1 MAFCRTHNRLL
12 GPALR
17 GKILEIPVI
26 TTILFRA
33 ATTLIGWYNQLVKD
47 PDDMLYVEDM
57 RSRYQ

>member
-1 MAFCRTHNRLL
+1 ML
-12 GPALR
+12 
-17 GKILEIPVI
+17 

-33 ATTLIGWYNQLVKD
+33 AMILIGWYNDLVKD